1 MSSARNGNEPGRET
15 MLILTRKRDGV
26 ITIGEDVVVRVMRT
40 GKGSVKIGIEAP
52 AHVKILRGEL
62 GPAQAEPAAVDG
74 ADAAMFQH

>member
-1 MSSARNGNEPGRET
+1 

-26 ITIGEDVVVRVMRT
+26 IQIGEDVVVRVMRT

-62 GPAQAEPAAVDG
+62 GPADAEPGTADD
-74 ADAAMFQH
+74 ADAALLQHALNDLN

>member
-1 MSSARNGNEPGRET
+1 

-62 GPAQAEPAAVDG
+62 GPVQSEPAAADG